1 MAADTS
7 IMGLILGASF
17 LVQLVMLILVAAS
30 VLSWYLIFAK
40 RAQLRGMLGEVQR
53 FEKRFWSG
61 LNLAELYRQLERR
74 GELRGLEGLF
84 QAGFREFVR
93 GRRDEAGSDAW
104 MEGAQRAM
112 RAAQTRELERL
123 ERNLPVLATI
133 GSTSPYIGLFGTVWG
148 IMHAFQGL
156 AGVQTA
162 TLDMVAPGIAEAL
175 VATALGLFAAIPAV
189 IAYNRFGSDV
199 DRIEGHFETFQDE
212 FTNILQ
218 HSSGRGAGQPPGEEQ

>member
-1 MAADTS
+1 MPAETS
-7 IMGLILGASF
+7 ILGLILGAS
-17 LVQLVMLILVAAS
+17 LIVQAVMLVLIIAS
-30 VLSWYLIFAK
+30 VLSWYLIMAK
-40 RAQLRGMLGEVQR
+40 RAELRAVMVRIGI

-61 LNLAELYRQLERR
+61 VDLAELYRQLGKR
-74 GELRGLEGLF
+74 GELQGLEGLF

-93 GRRDEAGSDAW
+93 ARKAGRADQTW
-104 MEGAQRAM
+104 IEGVRRAM
-112 RAAQTRELERL
+112 RAAHTRELDRL

-189 IAYNRFGSDV
+189 IAYNRYAAEV
-199 DRIEGHFETFQDE
+199 DSIEGYSESFQDE
-212 FTNILQ
+212 FINVLQ
-218 HSSGRGAGQPPGEEQ
+218 HSTSRDSAEQGR